1 MSGFGLIAQAAIFA
15 ALNGQIGAAVKDDPL
30 PLPSGQPDSGF
41 PYVVIGD
48 DTERPWDSDG
58 RLGAEVTVTLHIWSR
73 KPSYAEAK
81 AIARAIYTK
90 LHRKAIPASG
100 AQVVD
105 CLHEFS
111 GAMRDEDGKT
121 RHLAVRYRLTLQ
133 EL

>member
-15 ALNGQIGAAVKDDPL
+15 ALNGQIGAPVRDDPT
-30 PLPSGQPDSGF
+30 PLPAGQPDSGF
-41 PYVVIGD
+41 PYVAIGD

-58 RLGAEVTVTLHIWSR
+58 RLGASVTVTLHIWSR
-73 KPSYAEAK
+73 KPSYVEAK
-81 AIARAIYTK
+81 TIARAIYGR
-90 LHRKAIPASG
+90 LHRKPIPASG

-111 GAMRDEDGKT
+111 DYARDEDGKT
-121 RHLAVRYRLTLQ
+121 RHGVVRYRLTLQ